1 MPVSLQR
8 LFLVPR
14 RPLQF
19 LLVLLGWATTLL
31 HVFPALAQALTAK
44 QQAAAYEQLQ
54 KTTTYGRDA
63 KVGKYYTIRG
73 FNMYC
78 EVYGAGPPLL
88 LIHGNGSSIN
98 AFAKQIPFFAKSYK
112 VIVADSRAHG
122 KSVNKIDSLSY
133 EMMADDYAALLTA
146 LHVDSANVLGWSD
159 GGINGLLLAIR
170 HPEKVKQLVVTG
182 ANLQP
187 DSTAIDP
194 AVLKRVTKPHD
205 MLAGWFKESRPKTP
219 RDSMVY
225 KYFRLLIEQPHISRS
240 QLRRIAAPTLVIGGD
255 HDVIR
260 TRHTLLIAENIPK
273 SYLWIL
279 PNSGH
284 STLIAYA
291 EEFNQKVLQFL
302 RTPYRT
308 IVDRERE
315 F

>member
-1 MPVSLQR
+1 MSMPVQAAVFRPYQR
-8 LFLVPR
+8 LFL
-14 RPLQF
+14 LTTWWAI
-19 LLVLLGWATTLL
+19 VLLSATQ
-31 HVFPALAQALTAK
+31 VFGQTSPLK
-44 QQAAAYEQLQ
+44 QQAAYEQLQ

-63 KVGKYYTIRG
+63 KAGKYYAIRG
-73 FNMYC
+73 FQMYC

-98 AFAKQIPFFAKSYK
+98 AFAKQIPGFAKSYR

-146 LHVDSANVLGWSD
+146 LHVDSAHVLGWSD

-170 HPEKVKQLVVTG
+170 HPEKVKKLVVTG
-182 ANLQP
+182 ANLVP
-187 DSTAIDP
+187 DSTAVDP
-194 AVLKRVTKPHD
+194 AVLQRVTKPHD
-205 MLAGWFKESRPKTP
+205 MLAGWFREARPKTP

-225 KYFRLLIEQPHISRS
+225 KYFRLLVEQPHIALS
-240 QLRRIAAPTLVIGGD
+240 QLRRIAAPTLVVGGD

-260 TRHTLLIAENIPK
+260 TRHTVLIAENIPK

-291 EEFNQKVLQFL
+291 EEFNQKILQFL

>member
-1 MPVSLQR
+1 MSLSVLAAAFR
-8 LFLVPR
+8 PR
-14 RPLQF
+14 PH
-19 LLVLLGWATTLL
+19 LLLLIAWWATLL
-31 HVFPALAQALTAK
+31 LSVTHAFGQTSALK
-44 QQAAAYEQLQ
+44 QQADYEQLQ
-54 KTTTYGRDA
+54 KTTTYGRNA
-63 KVGKYYTIRG
+63 KVGKYYAIRG
-73 FNMYC
+73 FRMYC

-88 LIHGNGSSIN
+88 LIHGNGSSIS
-98 AFAKQIPFFAKSYK
+98 AFVKQIPVFAKSYQ

-170 HPEKVKQLVVTG
+170 HPEKVKKLVVTG
-182 ANLQP
+182 ANLAP
-187 DSTAIDP
+187 DSTAVDP
-194 AVLKRVTKPHD
+194 AVLKRVTRPHD
-205 MLAGWFKESRPKTP
+205 MLAGWFREARPKTP

-225 KYFRLLIEQPHISRS
+225 KYFRLLVEQPHIGLA
-240 QLRRIAAPTLVIGGD
+240 QLRRIAAPTLVVGGD